1 MKAKKIELTV
11 DFIGGDGSL
20 TSSEE
25 KALSDFFAKRKTISK
40 KSTSSKKRTAKRKI
54 RATL

>member
-40 KSTSSKKRTAKRKI
+40 KSTSSKKRTAKRTI